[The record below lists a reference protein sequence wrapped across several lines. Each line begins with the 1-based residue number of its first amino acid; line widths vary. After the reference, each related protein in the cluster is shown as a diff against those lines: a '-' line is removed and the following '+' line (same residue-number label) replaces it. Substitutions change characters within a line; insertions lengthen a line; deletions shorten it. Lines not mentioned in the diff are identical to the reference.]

1 MRLVFMVLIS
11 LAFAGCGHGSGSVGD
26 VSVGAGCPAL
36 KRYSKR
42 EQSALRI
49 ELNACKGKCKQIA
62 GALSD
67 YYVLRQQVRAC
78 RKRR

>member
-1 MRLVFMVLIS
+1 MRWVVVVFIVLG
-11 LAFAGCGHGSGSVGD
+11 LAGCGHRVVGIGG

-36 KRYSKR
+36 KRYSR
-42 EQSALRI
+42 LEQSALQA
-49 ELNACKGKCKQIA
+49 ELKACKGKCKHLA